1 MKNNNNNNQ
10 QSLGLV
16 DSPAFSK
23 DDTLAYLHRD
33 ELAALENTFP
43 SGKPI
48 NDDRN
53 NNNSFVPGVHRP
65 QVQQQLNYEQWEQKV
80 LREQRENFNNR
91 TSLYNQSPVNSGAP
105 NLPANNKTTSEG
117 LAKACKEHQQNE
129 LANKLAFVSNNITRL
144 EKQLANFKA
153 VKKTIEKNLKGLDK
167 E

>member
-1 MKNNNNNNQ
+1 MKNNN
-10 QSLGLV
+10 QSKQHLGLV
-16 DSPAFSK
+16 DSPSIAK
-23 DDTLAYLHRD
+23 DDTENFLHQD
-33 ELAALENTFP
+33 ELAAIDAVRP
-43 SGKPI
+43 SLQPQPEVYNQQI
-48 NDDRN
+48 VDLPYQVSRN
-53 NNNSFVPGVHRP
+53 NKQESF
-65 QVQQQLNYEQWEQKV
+65 EQWEARTLKTQKDN
-80 LREQRENFNNR
+80 LINR

-117 LAKACKEHQQNE
+117 LAKARKEHQQNE

>member
-1 MKNNNNNNQ
+1 MKNNNHSRQ
-10 QSLGLV
+10 QLGLV
-16 DSPAFSK
+16 DSPSLSTDNTQEYLLK
-23 DDTLAYLHRD
+23 D
-33 ELAALENTFP
+33 EQKPEENTFP
-43 SGKPI
+43 SSKPI
-48 NDDRN
+48 NDDI
-53 NNNSFVPGVHRP
+53 NNNSDVSGVYRH
-65 QVQQQLNYEQWEQKV
+65 QVQQQQLSYEHWEQKV